1 MDETAKTGGENDP
14 DLEAIRKLIETQPRR
29 TPAAVVEIAGAER
42 PSERAATPTP
52 NPETPAPTP
61 KRESRVARLALAAL
75 EQVKAFLA
83 QPEAPRR
90 LSLALLVLIVF
101 LRPLAVLGMALVALM
116 VGLITYFSLGPDR
129 VAEMVVA
136 WYRRKK
142 EADPERAEEIRA
154 RAARVS
160 QRLGKIV
167 DRLPERWTQGLYL
180 PDFEENKPLPECLT
194 GDPFDRLIPQRE
206 LS

>member
-1 MDETAKTGGENDP
+1 
-14 DLEAIRKLIETQPRR
+14 
-29 TPAAVVEIAGAER
+29 VEQ
-42 PSERAATPTP
+42 RAA
-52 NPETPAPTP
+52 PAKAQPAE
-61 KRESRVARLALAAL
+61 KRESRLARLALAAL

-90 LSLALLVLIVF
+90 LSLGLLVLIVF
-101 LRPLAVLGMALVALM
+101 LRPLAVLGMALFALM

-142 EADPERAEEIRA
+142 ASDPERAEEIRA

-167 DRLPERWTQGLYL
+167 DRLPESWTQGLYL

-194 GDPFDRLIPQRE
+194 SDPFDRLIPQRE